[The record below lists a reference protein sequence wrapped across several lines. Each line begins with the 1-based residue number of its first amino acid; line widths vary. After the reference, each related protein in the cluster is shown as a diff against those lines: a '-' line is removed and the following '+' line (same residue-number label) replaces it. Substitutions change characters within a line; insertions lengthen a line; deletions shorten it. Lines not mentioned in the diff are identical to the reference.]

1 MPKVMI
7 YSPKGGVG
15 KSSLSLILLQQMK
28 EAQIITNDPMN
39 PYSLVLDKKLYYLL
53 DDNKDIPSFND
64 YDGSLLFDFGGY
76 ADQRIPDFIQRTKDL
91 IILIPFNPDIVSFQ
105 SAIRIFNEIKS
116 YNQNV
121 FFVLNKSK
129 KGDYELFSNQMKKMN
144 INKALLEVKESKLFN
159 NLFNKGETIK
169 DIQKN
174 KLLSHSYKNVLNQV
188 NELYKELKKW

>member
-1 MPKVMI
+1 MPKIMI

-28 EAQIITNDPMN
+28 EAQIITNDKMN

>member
-188 NELYKELKKW
+188 NELYKELKK